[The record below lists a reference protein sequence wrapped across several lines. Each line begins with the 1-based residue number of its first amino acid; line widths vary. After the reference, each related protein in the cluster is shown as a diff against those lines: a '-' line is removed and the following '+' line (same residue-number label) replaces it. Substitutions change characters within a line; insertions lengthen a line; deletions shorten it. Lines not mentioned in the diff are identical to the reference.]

1 MSVDLYPDRPRLC
14 AHCYEDGRRCR
25 LPRRSDHPCLCH
37 YHARKEAHAQAAQQA
52 ADRIA
57 YDLSGECIAFRDV
70 SAAIA
75 HTISAVASGH
85 LKTRTATTIAYLCQ
99 SLVQSAAR
107 AESEHIR
114 VFGLKDWEDEV
125 MHTFNTSRFA
135 EAKKPPQPEPPQVPP
150 APRQQ
155 DVLDD
160 EEENDQEEGDP
171 EENDQE
177 ENDQAENEP
186 ADDLGDEPEPEE
198 SEASTKE
205 ESEELTE
212 EAQEG

>member
-14 AHCYEDGRRCR
+14 VHCYEDGRRCR
-25 LPRRSDHPCLCH
+25 LPRRSDHPSLCY
-37 YHARKEAHAQAAQQA
+37 YHARKEAQALAAQQA

-114 VFGLKDWEDEV
+114 VFGLKDWQDEIV
-125 MHTFNTSRFA
+125 HTFNTSRFA
-135 EAKKPPQPEPPQVPP
+135 QPKKTAQPEPPQAPHQPEQRPVHDDP
-150 APRQQ
+150 AEIDQAESDPAEK
-155 DVLDD
+155 D
-160 EEENDQEEGDP
+160 EEENDPQE
-171 EENDQE
+171 
-177 ENDQAENEP
+177 
-186 ADDLGDEPEPEE
+186 DLRDEPEPEE
-198 SEASTKE
+198 SEAV
-205 ESEELTE
+205 TE
-212 EAQEG
+212 EVRQ